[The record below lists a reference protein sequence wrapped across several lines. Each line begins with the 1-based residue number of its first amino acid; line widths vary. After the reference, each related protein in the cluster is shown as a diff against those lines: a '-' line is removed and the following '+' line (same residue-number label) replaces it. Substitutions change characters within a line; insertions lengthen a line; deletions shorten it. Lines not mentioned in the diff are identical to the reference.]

1 MKFKYFQSPK
11 SGKRGRRGIF
21 VSLIAHEKERWRNVL
36 MPDLEPLS
44 QITVIPSFH
53 ELMRRILFSDGKLEG
68 C

>member
-1 MKFKYFQSPK
+1 
-11 SGKRGRRGIF
+11 
-21 VSLIAHEKERWRNVL
+21 

-44 QITVIPSFH
+44 QIMVIPSFH